1 MWSERPFSIDPADS
15 VKPARKLPGTE
26 ASVPLAAEVVDKREE
41 DERKGSGL
49 ESEKSESGNDESS
62 RTESVKNQS
71 DKTESDTSE
80 SGQNASDRIK
90 SDSSESGKTEPGKT
104 ATGNAVSADIA
115 PAGIAPASSAS
126 ARAESDKNREIRNDI
141 DFTPIDYGEFQLP
154 LTRIAGGVNIT
165 ADGTALSDNLSES
178 DSTAGA
184 TSPADSARETASPA
198 DSARGFASPA
208 DDARASSQAATTSI
222 DAAAADAS
230 PAAGSPDPASPAAGS
245 PDPAS
250 PAAGSPTAGSPDPG
264 SPAATSPVDPERAAG
279 SPAATSP
286 VDPER
291 AAASPAATSP
301 VDPEPAAASQAVCRD
316 VGGPTGFA
324 RDGSLLDAL
333 TPSVEIVD
341 FSASAPTYG
350 SSQIYASS
358 VTPLPDLGYGGLER
372 RGLVDAEVVE
382 PHLDKNGFSD
392 NVRKSRENLTE
403 LMEQH
408 LDAPQRQRFQVILDR
423 FELRGRERVEA
434 QVAAGQDQNQCMA
447 EWDQKI
453 CRSYD
458 SLATMLNPNQPNAT
472 YDLNV
477 RAKLVEAAAFSL
489 ACPVKA
495 NDQGNWGCCWMISGV
510 FAGVIQYPDRMSDM
524 LAQLSNTGSYTDI
537 EGRSWTPPKGLL
549 SITSQGGRWTIENCG
564 GGHRSP
570 VSEIW
575 TSVAAYLSEDG
586 RRTDRGASGGT
597 ENACNHA
604 MKKITGDTWTV
615 TSERAMV
622 DKRMQKELLE
632 KGAYI
637 CVYPG
642 HMYLAALEKH
652 GNDWLLC
659 ASLQHGD
666 GGRRVNGT
674 VSDLQSWTI
683 TGGRRGYNPDINLP
697 ECQDSPTGPIGNDW
711 PGGGGYDWPDFPF
724 PIGPDPWPLLGAGS
738 LTDFVLSLHEERD
751 RRLAKERAEDEEE
764 EKKKRAEQKQK
775 EEIEIAEE
783 KAEEELRLEKKRMAE
798 LEAEQKA
805 AREMQEAELA
815 RGDQEGLVRQER
827 QGKLRQEAEINRLL
841 AMENQ
846 QSPDKAGEF
855 MHKSQLAQSQ
865 INTSRPLSTQIV
877 DRQSFNLPSLASALS
892 DFRSHRIPV
901 ASELTNR
908 LERIAPASD
917 LKIKTDKTKYTGS
930 PPESAL

>member
-1 MWSERPFSIDPADS
+1 
-15 VKPARKLPGTE
+15 
-26 ASVPLAAEVVDKREE
+26 
-41 DERKGSGL
+41 
-49 ESEKSESGNDESS
+49 
-62 RTESVKNQS
+62 
-71 DKTESDTSE
+71 
-80 SGQNASDRIK
+80 
-90 SDSSESGKTEPGKT
+90 
-104 ATGNAVSADIA
+104 
-115 PAGIAPASSAS
+115 
-126 ARAESDKNREIRNDI
+126 
-141 DFTPIDYGEFQLP
+141 
-154 LTRIAGGVNIT
+154 
-165 ADGTALSDNLSES
+165 
-178 DSTAGA
+178 
-184 TSPADSARETASPA
+184 
-198 DSARGFASPA
+198 
-208 DDARASSQAATTSI
+208 
-222 DAAAADAS
+222 
-230 PAAGSPDPASPAAGS
+230 
-245 PDPAS
+245 
-250 PAAGSPTAGSPDPG
+250 
-264 SPAATSPVDPERAAG
+264 
-279 SPAATSP
+279 
-286 VDPER
+286 
-291 AAASPAATSP
+291 
-301 VDPEPAAASQAVCRD
+301 
-316 VGGPTGFA
+316 
-324 RDGSLLDAL
+324 
-333 TPSVEIVD
+333 
-341 FSASAPTYG
+341 
-350 SSQIYASS
+350 
-358 VTPLPDLGYGGLER
+358 
-372 RGLVDAEVVE
+372 
-382 PHLDKNGFSD
+382 
-392 NVRKSRENLTE
+392 
-403 LMEQH
+403 
-408 LDAPQRQRFQVILDR
+408 
-423 FELRGRERVEA
+423 
-434 QVAAGQDQNQCMA
+434 
-447 EWDQKI
+447 
-453 CRSYD
+453 
-458 SLATMLNPNQPNAT
+458 
-472 YDLNV
+472 
-477 RAKLVEAAAFSL
+477 
-489 ACPVKA
+489 
-495 NDQGNWGCCWMISGV
+495 DQGNWGCCWMISGV

-570 VSEIW
+570 VAEIW

-637 CVYPG
+637 CIYPG

-652 GNDWLLC
+652 GNDWLVC

-815 RGDQEGLVRQER
+815 RGDQDGLVRQER
-827 QGKLRQEAEINRLL
+827 QGQLRQEAEVNRLL
-841 AMENQ
+841 AMENR
-846 QSPDKAGEF
+846 QSPEKAGEF

>member
-1 MWSERPFSIDPADS
+1 M
-15 VKPARKLPGTE
+15 
-26 ASVPLAAEVVDKREE
+26 PLAAEVVDERE
-41 DERKGSGL
+41 DEKKETDRQDDRP
-49 ESEKSESGNDESS
+49 ESEESESLEADLDRAEP
-62 RTESVKNQS
+62 
-71 DKTESDTSE
+71 DKT
-80 SGQNASDRIK
+80 G
-90 SDSSESGKTEPGKT
+90 SESGKTGAESGKT
-104 ATGNAVSADIA
+104 G
-115 PAGIAPASSAS
+115 
-126 ARAESDKNREIRNDI
+126 AESGKTGAESGKTGADRNDI
-141 DFTPIDYGEFQLP
+141 DFTPIDYGEFQP
-154 LTRIAGGVNIT
+154 PAARIAGGVSIT
-165 ADGTALSDNLSES
+165 NDGTARSDYLPES

-184 TSPADSARETASPA
+184 ASLDAVSSAAASPDA
-198 DSARGFASPA
+198 ASPDPA
-208 DDARASSQAATTSI
+208 TPAAASS
-222 DAAAADAS
+222 AAASPDPATPAAASSAAASPDPATPAAAS
-230 PAAGSPDPASPAAGS
+230 PAAASSDPASPAA
-245 PDPAS
+245 AS
-250 PAAGSPTAGSPDPG
+250 PAEAVPGTASLADAG
-264 SPAATSPVDPERAAG
+264 PAAALST
-279 SPAATSP
+279 PASQA
-286 VDPER
+286 
-291 AAASPAATSP
+291 
-301 VDPEPAAASQAVCRD
+301 DPEPAAASQAVCRD
-316 VGGPTGFA
+316 AVGPTGIA

-333 TPSVEIVD
+333 TPPVEIVD
-341 FSASAPTYG
+341 FSVSDQTYG
-350 SSQIYASS
+350 SSQTYASS
-358 VTPLPDLGYGGLER
+358 VTPLLDLGYGGLER
-372 RGLVDAEVVE
+372 KGLVDAEVVE
-382 PHLDKNGFSD
+382 PQLDKNGFSD
-392 NVRKSRENLTE
+392 NVRRSRENLTE

-458 SLATMLNPNQPNAT
+458 SLATMLNPNIPNAT

-597 ENACNHA
+597 ESACNHA

-652 GNDWLLC
+652 GNEWLVC

-738 LTDFVLSLHEERD
+738 LTDFILSLHEERD

-764 EKKKRAEQKQK
+764 EKKKREEQRRR

-805 AREMQEAELA
+805 ARERQHAELA
-815 RGDQEGLVRQER
+815 RGEQDGLVQQEK
-827 QGKLRQEAEINRLL
+827 QGKLRQEAEVNRLL
-841 AMENQ
+841 AMENR
-846 QSPDKAGEF
+846 QSPEKAGEF
-855 MHKSQLAQSQ
+855 MHKSQLAQAQ

-877 DRQSFNLPSLASALS
+877 DRQSFNLPNFASALS
-892 DFRSHRIPV
+892 DLGSHRSPV

-917 LKIKTDKTKYTGS
+917 LKIKTDKIKYTGN
-930 PPESAL
+930 PPESAV